1 MERPLHRGHRRLTGQ
16 RSIRHGPRPR
26 SAGAVL
32 LLLPGVGAD
41 RLLRHPDGDHAGVSS
56 RGFARRG
63 LHADWNVG
71 IYPEVIGEFWE
82 LIVRSIGFAVATT
95 VLTLLIGFPMAYT
108 IAFHGGRLKN
118 ALLLVVIL
126 PFFVS
131 FVIRTLNW
139 RMILSDN
146 GIVFGT
152 LKDLGLMDPAFHFL
166 ATPASVIFG
175 LTYNFLPFMI
185 LPLYVALEKID
196 RRLIEAATD
205 LYASPAQAFWRVTF
219 ALVAG
224 RLRGVDAHVHPGVGD
239 FLNAEII
246 GAGNPDVVM
255 IGNIIQFKYL
265 NANDYP
271 AAAAWLRAGDRGDG
285 DGRHLQRVAR
295 DQSGSRADARASL
308 RPVLFA
314 FTGIVVLFLLRRLR
328 DDPLQLQRSRR
339 PAEHHLAGLHP
350 RQLPRHMGRPQITGR
365 C

>member
-1 MERPLHRGHRRLTGQ
+1 MTSSSRSSAAEGRRRPAAVDPGRARLA
-16 RSIRHGPRPR
+16 PY
-26 SAGAVL
+26 L
-32 LLLPGVGAD
+32 LLLPGVGWLVVFFVIPMAIM
-41 RLLRHPDGDHAGVSS
+41 LGVSLQEGS
-56 RGFARRG
+56 LDTGYT
-63 LHADWNVG
+63 LTWNVG

-82 LIVRSIGFAVATT
+82 LIVRSIGYAVTTT

-219 ALVAG
+219 ALSLPGVFAG
-224 RLRGVDAHVHPGVGD
+224 SLLTFIPAVGD

-265 NANDYP
+265 NANDDP
-271 AAAAWLRAGDRGDG
+271 AAAALGFVLVIGVMVMVG
-285 DGRHLQRVAR
+285 IYSRVVGTER
-295 DQSGSRADARASL
+295 L
-308 RPVLFA
+308 
-314 FTGIVVLFLLRRLR
+314 TG
-328 DDPLQLQRSRR
+328 
-339 PAEHHLAGLHP
+339 
-350 RQLPRHMGRPQITGR
+350 
-365 C
+365 

>member
-1 MERPLHRGHRRLTGQ
+1 MDPGRARLA
-16 RSIRHGPRPR
+16 PY
-26 SAGAVL
+26 L
-32 LLLPGVGAD
+32 LLLPGVGWLIVFFVVPMAIM
-41 RLLRHPDGDHAGVSS
+41 LGVSLQEGS
-56 RGFARRG
+56 LDTGYT
-63 LHADWNVG
+63 LTWNVG

-82 LIVRSIGFAVATT
+82 LIVRSIGYAVATT

-131 FVIRTLNW
+131 FVIRTLNI
-139 RMILSDN
+139 RMLLSDN

-152 LKDLGLMDPAFHFL
+152 LKDLGLLDPAFHFL

-219 ALVAG
+219 ALSLPGVFAG
-224 RLRGVDAHVHPGVGD
+224 SLLTFIPAVGD

-271 AAAAWLRAGDRGDG
+271 AAAALGFVLVIGVMVMVG
-285 DGRHLQRVAR
+285 IYSRVVGTER
-295 DQSGSRADARASL
+295 L
-308 RPVLFA
+308 
-314 FTGIVVLFLLRRLR
+314 TG
-328 DDPLQLQRSRR
+328 
-339 PAEHHLAGLHP
+339 
-350 RQLPRHMGRPQITGR
+350 
-365 C
+365 

>member
-1 MERPLHRGHRRLTGQ
+1 MDPGRARLA
-16 RSIRHGPRPR
+16 PY
-26 SAGAVL
+26 L
-32 LLLPGVGAD
+32 LLLPGVGWLIVFFVIPMAIM
-41 RLLRHPDGDHAGVSS
+41 LGVSLQEGS
-56 RGFARRG
+56 LDTGYT
-63 LHADWNVG
+63 LTWNVG

-82 LIVRSIGFAVATT
+82 LIVRSIGYAFATT
-95 VLTLLIGFPMAYT
+95 LLTLLIGFPMAYT

-131 FVIRTLNW
+131 FVIRTLNI
-139 RMILSDN
+139 RMLLSDN

-152 LKDLGLMDPAFHFL
+152 LKDLGLLDPAFHFL

-219 ALVAG
+219 ALS
-224 RLRGVDAHVHPGVGD
+224 LPGVFAGSLLTFIPAIGD

-246 GAGNPDVVM
+246 GAGNPDVIM

-271 AAAAWLRAGDRGDG
+271 AAAALGFVLVIGVMVMVG
-285 DGRHLQRVAR
+285 IYSRVFGTER
-295 DQSGSRADARASL
+295 L
-308 RPVLFA
+308 
-314 FTGIVVLFLLRRLR
+314 TG
-328 DDPLQLQRSRR
+328 
-339 PAEHHLAGLHP
+339 
-350 RQLPRHMGRPQITGR
+350 
-365 C
+365 

>member
-1 MERPLHRGHRRLTGQ
+1 VDPGRARLA
-16 RSIRHGPRPR
+16 PY
-26 SAGAVL
+26 L
-32 LLLPGVGAD
+32 LLLPGVGWLIVFFVIPMAIM
-41 RLLRHPDGDHAGVSS
+41 LGVSLQEGS
-56 RGFARRG
+56 LDTGYT
-63 LHADWNVG
+63 LTWNVG

-146 GIVFGT
+146 GILFGT
-152 LKDLGLMDPAFHFL
+152 LKDLGLLDPAFHFL

-219 ALVAG
+219 ALS
-224 RLRGVDAHVHPGVGD
+224 LPGVFAGSLLTFIPALGD

-271 AAAAWLRAGDRGDG
+271 AAAALGFVLVIGVMVMVG
-285 DGRHLQRVAR
+285 IYSRVVGTER
-295 DQSGSRADARASL
+295 L
-308 RPVLFA
+308 
-314 FTGIVVLFLLRRLR
+314 TG
-328 DDPLQLQRSRR
+328 
-339 PAEHHLAGLHP
+339 
-350 RQLPRHMGRPQITGR
+350 
-365 C
+365 